1 MTKQT
6 RLYYAHTESSRWK
19 KRALENVY
27 DLFSDLESDEEGDN
41 FFKDSTLNNYFNL
54 HVCMSLLPLMLP
66 CMCRKITLVSQIA
79 LECGIKLVT
88 AGCQISV
95 YEV

>member
-27 DLFSDLESDEEGDN
+27 DLFSDLESDEEGNN
-41 FFKDSTLNNYFNL
+41 FFKDSTLNKYFNF
-54 HVCMSLLPLMLP
+54 HVCMSLLPFMLP
-66 CMCRKITLVSQIA
+66 CMCRKTTLVSQIA

-88 AGCQISV
+88 AGCQV
-95 YEV
+95 VKRV